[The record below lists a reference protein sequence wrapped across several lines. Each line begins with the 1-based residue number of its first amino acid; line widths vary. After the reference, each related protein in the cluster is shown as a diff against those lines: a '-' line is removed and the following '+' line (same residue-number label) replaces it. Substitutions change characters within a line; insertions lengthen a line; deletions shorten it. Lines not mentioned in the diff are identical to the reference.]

1 MQIILF
7 KLCISVGQRGRQKEG
22 QIYLNYL
29 FMQGNVVFSDLKK
42 KINETVYLNIIHGI
56 HLEHS
61 CELSNQGK
69 QKKIKQ

>member
-1 MQIILF
+1 MIVLIIEVVNYNSKINPTWQLQIILF

-42 KINETVYLNIIHGI
+42 KY
-56 HLEHS
+56 
-61 CELSNQGK
+61 QGNSVP
-69 QKKIKQ
+69 